1 MGDALYITLIL
12 YFIKAIIQKI
22 IYWRAKPLT
31 LFLDTGSL
39 VIITLW
45 MFTLSWGLNYHRLAL
60 NIQLQI
66 PIEYTKKD
74 LVRQLYKIIQESN
87 QSHNLL
93 VSSDTFAVTFPFSKE
108 QVSKKISLYN
118 PINQE
123 AIIHPSALKKSLLSL
138 PLSYM
143 GYSGYLNPFTLES
156 QANAKMPIQS
166 LITTSLHETAH
177 QMGYASEKEANFI
190 AYLSAI
196 KSKDPYIQYAGNI
209 FAFRYLFK
217 DLFKLDPK
225 KARNKLKLLNPGI
238 FKNFKEVN
246 DFWKKYDNPLE
257 IIFNKTYHN
266 YLRANGQKSGI
277 KSYNEMVGL
286 LINYH
291 KNEKR
296 F

>member
-1 MGDALYITLIL
+1 M
-12 YFIKAIIQKI
+12 
-22 IYWRAKPLT
+22 RAKPLN

-39 VIITLW
+39 VVITLW
-45 MFTLSWGLNYHRLAL
+45 IFHLSWGFNYHRLPL
-60 NIQLQI
+60 NIQLKI
-66 PIEYTKKD
+66 PIEYTRKD
-74 LVRQLYKIIQESN
+74 LVRQLDQIIQESN

-93 VSSDTFAVTFPFSKE
+93 VSSDTLGVTFPFSKE
-108 QVSKKISLYN
+108 QVLEKISFYN
-118 PINQE
+118 PMNQE
-123 AIIHPSALKKSLLSL
+123 TMIHPSALKKSLLSL

-209 FAFRYLFK
+209 FAFRYLFN

-257 IIFNKTYHN
+257 IIFNKTYHS
-266 YLRANGQKSGI
+266 YLRANGQKSGL

-291 KNEKR
+291 KNEKQ